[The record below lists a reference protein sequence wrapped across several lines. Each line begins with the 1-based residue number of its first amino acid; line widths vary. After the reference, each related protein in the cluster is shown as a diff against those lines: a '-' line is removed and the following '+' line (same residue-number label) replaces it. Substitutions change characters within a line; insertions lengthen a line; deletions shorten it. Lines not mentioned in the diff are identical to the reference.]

1 MGQHALLSP
10 SSSKRWLLCTP
21 SAKLGEDCERE
32 SSIYAKEG
40 TDAHSLGELK
50 LKHEFGKISEEEYQK
65 EYEEFKAKSEYYTQ
79 LFEDY
84 VDEYVEFVKDQA
96 EGYKQIFF
104 EQKIFTG
111 IEQDQGTSDTIIV
124 FEDRLTIVD
133 LKFGK
138 GVMVKAEENPQL
150 MIYANGAI
158 NTLGLNNV
166 DKVRI
171 CIVQPRLE
179 NYSTWET
186 SRLELKDWFENYV
199 LPRAEL
205 ALKGEGELNP
215 GEEQCRFCPIKGTCE
230 ARADQR
236 FLEAKNVFEGEVT
249 DLMDEEK
256 RQVIAKQMGLEK
268 LSLIL
273 QIAPLYDAWLK
284 DVEANAYKLAMSGI
298 QIPGFKLVQGR
309 TNRTVNNPRGL
320 IERLRKEG
328 YSDEE
333 FLKEPQLLSL
343 GELEKLVGRNKLAEI
358 GKDYIVKPNGKPTLV
373 PESDRRAPINM
384 DSIASQ
390 IFQIED

>member
-1 MGQHALLSP
+1 MGHALLSP

-21 SAKLGEDCERE
+21 SARLGEDCERE

-40 TDAHSLGELK
+40 TDAHTLGELK
-50 LKHEFGKISEEEYQK
+50 LKHEFGKISEEEFQK
-65 EYEEFKAKSEYYTQ
+65 EYEEFKQNSEYYDQ

-84 VDEYVEFVKDQA
+84 VDEYVAFVKEQA

-111 IEQDQGTSDTIIV
+111 IEKDTGTSDTIIV
-124 FEDRLTIVD
+124 FEDSLTIVD

-186 SRLELKDWFENYV
+186 SRLKLKDWFENYV
-199 LPRAEL
+199 LPKAEM

-215 GEEQCRFCPIKGTCE
+215 GEEQCRFCPVKGTCE
-230 ARADQR
+230 ARADLRLQ
-236 FLEAKNVFEGEVT
+236 EAKNIFEGEVT
-249 DLMDEEK
+249 DLVDEEK
-256 RQVIAKQMGLEK
+256 RQVIAKQISLEK
-268 LSLIL
+268 LALIL
-273 QIAPLYDAWLK
+273 QVAPLYDAWLK

-309 TNRTVNNPRGL
+309 TNRTINNQRGL
-320 IERLRKEG
+320 IEALRKEG

-333 FLKEPQLLSL
+333 FLKEPQLQSL
-343 GELEKLVGRNKLAEI
+343 GELEKLVGKNKLAEI
-358 GKDYIVKPNGKPTLV
+358 GKDFIVKPNGKPTLV

-390 IFQIED
+390 IFQIEN

>member
-1 MGQHALLSP
+1 MGHALLSP

-21 SAKLGEDCERE
+21 SARLGEDCERE

-40 TDAHSLGELK
+40 TEAHSLGELK
-50 LKHEFGKISEEEYQK
+50 LKHEFGKISDEEFQK
-65 EYEEFKAKSEYYTQ
+65 EYEEFKQSSEYYDQ

-84 VDEYVEFVKDQA
+84 VDEYVAFVKEQA

-111 IEQDQGTSDTIIV
+111 IEKDTGTSDTIIV
-124 FEDRLTIVD
+124 FEDSLTIVD

-186 SRLELKDWFENYV
+186 SRLKLKDWFENYV
-199 LPRAEL
+199 LPKAEM

-215 GEEQCRFCPIKGTCE
+215 GEEQCRFCPVKGTCE
-230 ARADQR
+230 ARADLRLQ
-236 FLEAKNVFEGEVT
+236 EAKNIFEGEVT
-249 DLMDEEK
+249 DLVDEEK
-256 RQVIAKQMGLEK
+256 RQVIAKQISLEK
-268 LSLIL
+268 LALIL
-273 QIAPLYDAWLK
+273 QVAPLYDAWLK

-309 TNRTVNNPRGL
+309 TNRTINNQRGL
-320 IERLRKEG
+320 IEALRKEG

-333 FLKEPQLLSL
+333 FLKEPQLQSL
-343 GELEKLVGRNKLAEI
+343 GELEKLVGKNKLAEI
-358 GKDYIVKPNGKPTLV
+358 GKDFIVKPNGKPTLV

-390 IFQIED
+390 VFQIEN

>member
-1 MGQHALLSP
+1 MGHALLSP

-21 SAKLGEDCERE
+21 SARLGEDCERE

-40 TDAHSLGELK
+40 TDAHTLGELK
-50 LKHEFGKISEEEYQK
+50 LKHEFGKISDEEFQK
-65 EYEEFKAKSEYYTQ
+65 EYEEFKQNSEYYTQ

-84 VDEYVEFVKDQA
+84 VDEYVAFVKEQA

-111 IEQDQGTSDTIIV
+111 IEKDTGTSDTIIV
-124 FEDRLTIVD
+124 FEDSLTIVD

-138 GVMVKAEENPQL
+138 GV

-186 SRLELKDWFENYV
+186 SRLKLKDWFENYV
-199 LPRAEL
+199 LPKAEM

-215 GEEQCRFCPIKGTCE
+215 GEEQCRFCPVKGTCE
-230 ARADQR
+230 ARADLRLQ
-236 FLEAKNVFEGEVT
+236 EAKNIFEGEVT
-249 DLMDEEK
+249 DLVDEEK
-256 RQVIAKQMGLEK
+256 RQVIAKQISLEK
-268 LSLIL
+268 LALIL
-273 QIAPLYDAWLK
+273 QVAPLYDAWLK

-309 TNRTVNNPRGL
+309 TNRTINNQRGL
-320 IERLRKEG
+320 IEALRKEG

-333 FLKEPQLLSL
+333 FLKEPQLQSL
-343 GELEKLVGRNKLAEI
+343 GELEKLVGKNKLAEI
-358 GKDYIVKPNGKPTLV
+358 GKDFIVKPNGKPTLV

-390 IFQIED
+390 VFQIEN

>member
-1 MGQHALLSP
+1 MGHALLSP

-21 SAKLGEDCERE
+21 SARLGEDCERE

-50 LKHEFGKISEEEYQK
+50 LKHEFGKISDEEFQK
-65 EYEEFKAKSEYYTQ
+65 EYEEFKQSSEYYDQ

-84 VDEYVEFVKDQA
+84 VDEYVAFVKEQA

-111 IEQDQGTSDTIIV
+111 IEKDTGTSDTIIV
-124 FEDRLTIVD
+124 FEDSLTIVD

-186 SRLELKDWFENYV
+186 SRLKLKDWFENYV
-199 LPRAEL
+199 LPKAEM

-215 GEEQCRFCPIKGTCE
+215 GEEQCRFCPVKGTCE
-230 ARADQR
+230 ARADLRLQ
-236 FLEAKNVFEGEVT
+236 EAKNIFEGEVT
-249 DLMDEEK
+249 DLVDEEK
-256 RQVIAKQMGLEK
+256 RQVIAKQISLEK
-268 LSLIL
+268 LALIL
-273 QIAPLYDAWLK
+273 QVAPLYDAWLK

-309 TNRTVNNPRGL
+309 TNRTINNQRGL
-320 IERLRKEG
+320 IEALRKEG

-333 FLKEPQLLSL
+333 FLKEPQLQSL
-343 GELEKLVGRNKLAEI
+343 GELEKLVGKNKLAEI
-358 GKDYIVKPNGKPTLV
+358 GKDFIVKPNGKPTLV

-390 IFQIED
+390 VFQIEN

>member
-1 MGQHALLSP
+1 MGNHALLSP

-21 SAKLGEDCERE
+21 SAKLGEDIERE

-40 TDAHSLGELK
+40 TDAHALGELK
-50 LKHEFGKISEEEYQK
+50 LKHEFGKISEEEYQR
-65 EYEEFKAKSEYYTQ
+65 EYEDFKANSEYYDQ

-104 EQKIFTG
+104 EQKILTG
-111 IEQDQGTSDTIIV
+111 IENDQGTSDTIIV

-138 GVMVKAEENPQL
+138 GVLVKAEENPQL

-158 NTLGLNNV
+158 NTLGLDNV

-186 SRLELKDWFENYV
+186 TKSKLKDWFENYV
-199 LPRAEL
+199 LPRAEM

-215 GEEQCRFCPIKGTCE
+215 GEEQCRFCPVKGTCE
-230 ARADQR
+230 ARADLRLQ
-236 FLEAKNVFEGEVT
+236 EAKNVFNGEVT

-256 RQVIAKQMGLEK
+256 RQVIAKQIGLEK

-298 QIPGFKLVQGR
+298 QTPGFKLVQGR
-309 TNRTVNNPRGL
+309 TNRTINNQRGL
-320 IERLRKEG
+320 IEALRKEG

-333 FLKEPQLLSL
+333 FLKEPQLQSL
-343 GELEKLVGRNKLAEI
+343 GELEKLVGKNKLAEI
-358 GKDYIVKPNGKPTLV
+358 GKDFIVKPIGKPTLV
-373 PESDRRAPINM
+373 PETDRRAPINL

>member
-1 MGQHALLSP
+1 MAHALLSP

-21 SAKLGEDCERE
+21 SARLGEDCERE

-40 TDAHSLGELK
+40 TEAHALGELK
-50 LKHEFGKISEEEYQK
+50 LKHEFGKISDEEFQK
-65 EYEEFKAKSEYYTQ
+65 EYEEFKQGSDYYTQ

-84 VDEYVEFVKDQA
+84 VDEYVAFVKEQA

-111 IEQDQGTSDTIIV
+111 IEKDTGTSDTIIV
-124 FEDRLTIVD
+124 FEDSLTIVD

-186 SRLELKDWFENYV
+186 SRLKLKDWFENYV
-199 LPRAEL
+199 LPKAEL

-215 GEEQCRFCPIKGTCE
+215 GEEQCRFCPVKGTCE
-230 ARADQR
+230 ARADLRLQ
-236 FLEAKNVFEGEVT
+236 EAKNVFEGEVT
-249 DLMDEEK
+249 DLVDEEK
-256 RQVIAKQMGLEK
+256 RQVIAKQISLEK
-268 LSLIL
+268 LALIL

-309 TNRTVNNPRGL
+309 TNRTINNPRGL
-320 IERLRKEG
+320 MEALRKEG

-333 FLKEPQLLSL
+333 FLKEPQLQSL
-343 GELEKLVGRNKLAEI
+343 GELEKLVGKNKLAEI
-358 GKDYIVKPNGKPTLV
+358 GKDFIVKPNGKPTLV

-390 IFQIED
+390 VFQIEN